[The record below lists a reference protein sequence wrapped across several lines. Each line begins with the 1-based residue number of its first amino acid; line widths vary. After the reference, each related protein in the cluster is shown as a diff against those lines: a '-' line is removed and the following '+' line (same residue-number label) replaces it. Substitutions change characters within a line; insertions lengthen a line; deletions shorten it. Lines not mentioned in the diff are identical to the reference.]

1 MIIITIILTLP
12 QKRLRC
18 FSKTLFFKSRH
29 SLFHYGYDC
38 QFNLNLFILMKKIV
52 KHLAY
57 VVSFVHEK
65 VQYANKINSMTICYN
80 ESMNVKLAS
89 HCLFACLCLCV
100 VCLKRI

>member
-12 QKRLRC
+12 QKRLLFKNTC
-18 FSKTLFFKSRH
+18 FCIKTLTTFFH
-29 SLFHYGYDC
+29 DGYDS

-65 VQYANKINSMTICYN
+65 VQYANKINSMTL
-80 ESMNVKLAS
+80 SVTMNQ
-89 HCLFACLCLCV
+89 
-100 VCLKRI
+100 

>member
-18 FSKTLFFKSRH
+18 FSKTLFLSRH
-29 SLFHYGYDC
+29 SLFHDSYDC

-57 VVSFVHEK
+57 FVSFVHEK
-65 VQYANKINSMTICYN
+65 VQYANKINSMTL
-80 ESMNVKLAS
+80 SVTMNQ
-89 HCLFACLCLCV
+89 
-100 VCLKRI
+100 